1 MTHLEKQRGGI
12 GMRGPGESEIET
24 DRRVIKDK
32 LSKLK
37 IKLKEFEK
45 QSQTQRK
52 QRGEMVRVVE
62 LVIRMSA
69 NQH

>member
-1 MTHLEKQRGGI
+1 MWTHLEKQRGGI

-37 IKLKEFEK
+37 LKLKEFEK
-45 QSQTQRK
+45 QSRALEK
-52 QRGEMVRVVE
+52 VKR
-62 LVIRMSA
+62 
-69 NQH
+69 